1 MNRKHILQYKNVA
14 WLLSCPDKTFNP
26 HAGTYAAGS
35 LLKQKGGYERLF
47 PDSVN
52 FELINQLPCL
62 KKLVRYDFFIE
73 TTDNMKLAYQVFL
86 KDGSFVRDIT
96 DVQPYLARSVV
107 PGSPG
112 PGFLLNRTVNLCR
125 FE

>member
-1 MNRKHILQYKNVA
+1 MLLQ
-14 WLLSCPDKTFNP
+14 TFIS
-26 HAGTYAAGS
+26 HTGTYTAGS
-35 LLKQKGGYERLF
+35 LLKQKGGYQRLF

-62 KKLVRYDFFIE
+62 KKLVRYDFIIE
-73 TTDNMKLAYQVFL
+73 TNDNMKLAYQVFL
-86 KDGSFVRDIT
+86 KYGKFVWDIA